1 MDGGVGA
8 SFVFC
13 SGDLI
18 RPDGPLGSIIEET
31 VFFFMIPNYFLFWL
45 LGTRLESQRFRVSVG

>member
-13 SGDLI
+13 SGDFI

-31 VFFFMIPNYFLFWL
+31 VFFYDSKLLFVL
-45 LGTRLESQRFRVSVG
+45 APGYKT